1 MTKNEYIK
9 LVQEF
14 NLDYDNLTS
23 SAYYKLYP
31 VCGYRSDAS
40 TKLNELNWKDNS
52 LIIFDKFSNDK
63 NYNGKYSGEYTGK
76 SAVTLDKARKL
87 IGNQIKT
94 IKEIYLKNK
103 LKTIEEDF

>member
-1 MTKNEYIK
+1 MTQNEYIK

-14 NLDYDNLTS
+14 NLDYDNCTS

-31 VCGYRSDAS
+31 VCGYRLDAS
-40 TKLNELNWKDNS
+40 DWNEYNWKDNS
-52 LIIFDKFSNDK
+52 LIIFEKFSHNK

-76 SAVTLDKARKL
+76 SAVTLAKARKL

-94 IKEIYLKNK
+94 IKEIYLNNK

>member
-14 NLDYDNLTS
+14 NLDYDNCTS

-31 VCGYRSDAS
+31 VCGYRFDAS
-40 TKLNELNWKDNS
+40 SGNECNWKCNS
-52 LIIFDKFSNDK
+52 LIIFDKFSHNK
-63 NYNGKYSGEYTGK
+63 NYNGRYSGGYTGK
-76 SAVTLDKARKL
+76 SAVTLAKARKL
-87 IGNQIKT
+87 IRNQIKT

-103 LKTIEEDF
+103 LNNIEEDF